1 VLELTRR
8 GIVPPKNIGPWMR
21 LAVLV
26 LKPTLTVLTKR
37 DWHGMKNIPRTGG
50 VVVCPNHISYAD
62 PLTFAHFIYDAG
74 RAPRFL
80 AKAALFEIPL
90 IGRLLRGAGQIPV
103 LRASKDASLAFS
115 AAVDAVKRGECVCIY
130 PEGTVTRDPQLWPM
144 VGKTGAARVALA
156 TGAPVIPVAQWG
168 PQRILPP
175 YHKVPRILTRHRI
188 RLVAGPPVDLSEYEG
203 RELSATILRAA
214 TERIMLAVTAL
225 LAEVRD
231 EPPPSERY
239 DPGATDLPRIGYP
252 YARIDERSSA

>member
-1 VLELTRR
+1 
-8 GIVPPKNIGPWMR
+8 VPPRNIGPWMR

-26 LKPTLTVLTKR
+26 LKPTLTGLTTR
-37 DWHGMKNIPRTGG
+37 DWQGMENIPRTGG

-62 PLTFAHFIYDAG
+62 PLTLAHFIYDAG

-90 IGRLLRGAGQIPV
+90 VGRLLRGAAQIPV

-115 AAVDAVKRGECVCIY
+115 AAVGAVERGECVCIY

-168 PQRILPP
+168 PQEILPP
-175 YHKVPRILTRHRI
+175 YHKVPRILARHRI
-188 RLVAGPPVDLSEYEG
+188 RIVAGPPVDLSEYED
-203 RELSATILRAA
+203 RELSTAVLRAA
-214 TERIMLAVTAL
+214 TEKIMSAITTL
-225 LAEVRD
+225 LAELRN
-231 EPPPSERY
+231 ESPPLARY
-239 DPGATDLPRIGYP
+239 DPRATDLPRIGNP
-252 YARIDERSSA
+252 YRPMDERSSA